1 MQKKTFQCSLAF
13 SFLGEMINGQRTTN
27 NGYRVVIA
35 GGGTGGHLFPGI
47 AIANELTK
55 RLGDLQILFVV
66 GKKRMEEDI
75 ISKAGYRTRPID
87 VEGMLG
93 KGIWGGMKAI
103 IKVVVSSF
111 QSFGIV
117 RGFRPHM
124 VVGVGGYSSGPL
136 CLVAWILGIPIAIH
150 EQNSYPG
157 LTNRLLSPLAKK
169 IFISFEGSGRYF
181 KRGKLVVTG
190 NPVREELMV
199 RKPPSR
205 RDNGRFVILVVGG
218 SQGSRAI
225 NRAVVDALKE
235 LKGEGLFPFAIHQT
249 GTIDLEKV
257 LGEYRAYGIDGEVT
271 PFIED
276 MTSAYGTADLVICR
290 AGATTIAELAA
301 LGKPSILVPFP
312 YATHDHQV
320 MNANSLLIAGGADMI
335 LEKDLTGGTLAERIK
350 RYMRN
355 TDELERMSTL
365 ALKVGRPRA
374 AELIVDQLMELMKEN

>member
-1 MQKKTFQCSLAF
+1 MSHFRR
-13 SFLGEMINGQRTTN
+13 EMKGGQRTTD
-27 NGYRVVIA
+27 NGYRVIIA

-47 AIANELTK
+47 AIANELKK
-55 RLGDLQILFVV
+55 RLGDPQILFVV
-66 GKKRMEEDI
+66 GKKKMEEDI
-75 ISKAGYRTRPID
+75 ISRAGYRARAID
-87 VEGMLG
+87 VEGILG
-93 KGIWGGMKAI
+93 KGIWGRMKAI
-103 IKVVVSSF
+103 SKIVVSSF
-111 QSFGIV
+111 QSLWIV
-117 RGFRPHM
+117 RDFRPHL

-136 CLVAWILGIPIAIH
+136 CLVAWILGIPTAIH

-169 IFISFEGSGRYF
+169 IFISFEGSSRYF
-181 KRGKLVVTG
+181 KRGNLVFTG
-190 NPVREELMV
+190 NPVREELLA
-199 RKPPSR
+199 RRPPKR
-205 RDNGRFVILVVGG
+205 RSNGRFVILVVGG
-218 SQGSRAI
+218 SQGARAI

-235 LKGEGLFPFAIHQT
+235 LKGKGLFPFAIHQT

-257 LGEYRAYGIDGEVT
+257 LDDYRTHGIDGEVT

-320 MNANSLLIAGGADMI
+320 MNANSLLRAGGADMI
-335 LEKDLTGGTLAERIK
+335 LEKDLTGDTLAERIK
-350 RYMRN
+350 RYMQH

-365 ALKVGRPRA
+365 ALKAGRPRA
-374 AELIVDQLMELMKEN
+374 AEVIVDQLIELRNEK

>member
-1 MQKKTFQCSLAF
+1 MSH
-13 SFLGEMINGQRTTN
+13 SRREMKGGQRTTD
-27 NGYRVVIA
+27 NGYRIIIA

-47 AIANELTK
+47 AIANELK
-55 RLGDLQILFVV
+55 RRLCDLQILFVV

-75 ISKAGYRTRPID
+75 ISRAGYRARPID
-87 VEGMLG
+87 VEGILG
-93 KGIWGGMKAI
+93 KGVWGRMKAI
-103 IKVVVSSF
+103 SKIVVSSF
-111 QSFGIV
+111 QSLGIL
-117 RGFRPHM
+117 RDFRPHL

-136 CLVAWILGIPIAIH
+136 CLVAWILGIPTAIH

-169 IFISFEGSGRYF
+169 IFISFEGSSRYF
-181 KRGKLVVTG
+181 KRGNLVLTG
-190 NPVREELMV
+190 NPVREELIA
-199 RKPPSR
+199 RKPPFR
-205 RDNGRFVILVVGG
+205 RNNGRFVILVVGG
-218 SQGSRAI
+218 SQGARAI

-257 LGEYRAYGIDGEVT
+257 LGDYRTHGIDGEVT

-320 MNANSLLIAGGADMI
+320 MNANSLLSAGGADMI

-350 RYMRN
+350 RYMQH

-365 ALKVGRPRA
+365 ALKAGRPRA
-374 AELIVDQLMELMKEN
+374 TEVIVDHLMELMNEK